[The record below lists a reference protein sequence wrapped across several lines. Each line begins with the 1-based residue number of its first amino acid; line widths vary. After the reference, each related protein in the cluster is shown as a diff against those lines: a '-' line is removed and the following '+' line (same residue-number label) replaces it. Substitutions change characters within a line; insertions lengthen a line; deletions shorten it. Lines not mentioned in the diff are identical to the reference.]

1 MANETGE
8 SLHMDTVL
16 SGDISTD
23 NSNLRNFDFSGIPGL
38 KAVMDSDEP
47 INCFNLFF
55 TDNVHKNII
64 SATNEYAEE
73 FFFLAKYKR
82 TRITEWKLVD
92 IPIMNVF

>member
-1 MANETGE
+1 MVNETGE

-16 SGDISTD
+16 SGDISGDNSGD

-73 FFFLAKYKR
+73 FFF
-82 TRITEWKLVD
+82 
-92 IPIMNVF
+92 